1 MSAATKRR
9 YITNKVEREFY
20 ELSEDDIIAQVRQSR
35 GNNLHE
41 VLDQSGDSYVVSMP
55 TKFRKAVWL
64 RRDQFVIV
72 RPIAEGDKVK
82 GEIEYILDQDNV
94 LYIREL
100 GKWPACFEEHALKMT
115 REAKRGKT
123 SDKLIDDDML
133 PPSESEEEDDESEEE
148 EEEETYDENEE
159 ADDEEEEE
167 EEFDT
172 YNPNRMQAPTK

>member
-1 MSAATKRR
+1 MSAATKKR
-9 YITNKVEREFY
+9 YITNKVGSEFY
-20 ELSEDDIIAQVRQSR
+20 ELAEEDIIAQVRQSR

-41 VLDQSGDSYVVSMP
+41 VYDQNGDSYVVSMP

-64 RRDQFVIV
+64 RRDQFVVV

-82 GEIEYILDQDNV
+82 GEIEYILDQENV

-100 GKWPACFEEHALKMT
+100 GKWPSCFEEQALKMT
-115 REAKRGKT
+115 RESKRGNT
-123 SDKLIDDDML
+123 NDQMIDDDML

-148 EEEETYDENEE
+148 EGTYDEDEDV
-159 ADDEEEEE
+159 DDEDE

-172 YNPNRMQAPTK
+172 YNPNRMQAPSK

>member
-1 MSAATKRR
+1 MSAATKKR
-9 YITNKVEREFY
+9 YITNKVGSEFY
-20 ELSEDDIIAQVRQSR
+20 ELAEEDIIAQVRQSR

-41 VLDQSGDSYVVSMP
+41 VLDQNGDSYVVSMP

-64 RRDQFVIV
+64 RRDQFVVV

-100 GKWPACFEEHALKMT
+100 GKWPSCFEEHALKMT
-115 REAKRGKT
+115 REAKRGKAN
-123 SDKLIDDDML
+123 DKMIDDDML
-133 PPSESEEEDDESEEE
+133 PPSESEEEDDESEDEKE
-148 EEEETYDENEE
+148 DTYDE
-159 ADDEEEEE
+159 DEETDDE

-172 YNPNRMQAPTK
+172 YNPNRMQAPSK

>member
-1 MSAATKRR
+1 MSAATKKR

-20 ELSEDDIIAQVRQSR
+20 ELAEDDIIAQVRQSR

-41 VLDQSGDSYVVSMP
+41 VFDQNGDSYVVSMP

-64 RRDQFVIV
+64 RRDQFVVV
-72 RPIAEGDKVK
+72 RSIAEGDKVK

-100 GKWPACFEEHALKMT
+100 GKWPLCFEEHALKMT
-115 REAKRGKT
+115 REAKRGKA

-133 PPSESEEEDDESEEE
+133 PPSESEEEDDESEG
-148 EEEETYDENEE
+148 EETYDENEE
-159 ADDEEEEE
+159 VDAEEDD
-167 EEFDT
+167 EFDT
-172 YNPNRMQAPTK
+172 YNPNRMQAPSN

>member
-1 MSAATKRR
+1 MSAATKKR
-9 YITNKVEREFY
+9 YITNKVGSEFY
-20 ELSEDDIIAQVRQSR
+20 ELAEEDIIAQVRQSR

-41 VLDQSGDSYVVSMP
+41 VLDQNGDSYVVSMP

-64 RRDQFVIV
+64 RRDQFVVV

-100 GKWPACFEEHALKMT
+100 GKWPSCFEEHALKMT
-115 REAKRGKT
+115 REAKRGKAN
-123 SDKLIDDDML
+123 DKMIDDDML
-133 PPSESEEEDDESEEE
+133 PPSESEEEDDESEDEIE
-148 EEEETYDENEE
+148 DTYDE
-159 ADDEEEEE
+159 DEETDD

-172 YNPNRMQAPTK
+172 YNPNRMQAPSK

>member
-1 MSAATKRR
+1 MSAATKKR

-20 ELSEDDIIAQVRQSR
+20 ELAEDDIVAQVRQSR

-41 VLDQSGDSYVVSMP
+41 VLDQNGDSYVVSMP

-64 RRDQFVIV
+64 RRDQFVVV

-82 GEIEYILDQDNV
+82 GEIEYILDQENV

-133 PPSESEEEDDESEEE
+133 PPSESEDDESEG
-148 EEEETYDENEE
+148 EETYDEDEE
-159 ADDEEEEE
+159 VDDEEY

-172 YNPNRMQAPTK
+172 YNPNRMQAPSK

>member
-1 MSAATKRR
+1 MSAATKKR
-9 YITNKVEREFY
+9 YITNKVGSEFY
-20 ELSEDDIIAQVRQSR
+20 ELAEEDIIAQVRQSR

-41 VLDQSGDSYVVSMP
+41 VLDQNGDSYVVSMP

-64 RRDQFVIV
+64 RRDQFVVV
-72 RPIAEGDKVK
+72 RSIAEGDKVK

-100 GKWPACFEEHALKMT
+100 GKWPTCFEEQALKMT

-123 SDKLIDDDML
+123 SDKMIDDDML
-133 PPSESEEEDDESEEE
+133 PPSESEEDDDDESEEE
-148 EEEETYDENEE
+148 EDTCDE
-159 ADDEEEEE
+159 DEEVVDEDED

-172 YNPNRMQAPTK
+172 YNPNRMQAPSK